1 MLPPLEMSV
10 SLYYLYQYT
19 QKWLF
24 CIFLSCLMFALQ
36 SVDCNCFFALC
47 VCFIE
52 TCHSGLPKGRILSSV
67 WVWPWVNINQVWQSA
82 EWIAWYS
89 LFDPCALIGVRL
101 SMPEITAVLMERNR
115 LTRSSTNHMCMPL
128 YRMEMC
134 TRLLSFCIC
143 FVFNTLINVNFSFTV
158 GIRFPFMSF
167 TVVSCI
173 WYSLWLF

>member
-36 SVDCNCFFALC
+36 SVDCNCLFALC

-67 WVWPWVNINQVWQSA
+67 CECDHELTLTKYGKVLNELPDTH
-82 EWIAWYS
+82 S
-89 LFDPCALIGVRL
+89 L
-101 SMPEITAVLMERNR
+101 
-115 LTRSSTNHMCMPL
+115 
-128 YRMEMC
+128 
-134 TRLLSFCIC
+134 
-143 FVFNTLINVNFSFTV
+143 
-158 GIRFPFMSF
+158 IRVP
-167 TVVSCI
+167 
-173 WYSLWLF
+173 